1 MTLQMRVNITLIL
14 AAAALSAAFPARGA
28 TCESMA
34 QLSLQNTTV
43 TTAQSV
49 AAGAF
54 TPPAGA
60 QGKQNNA
67 FRALPAF
74 CRVAATIRPVADSE
88 IKIEVWMPSSGW
100 NGKFR
105 GTGNGGLGGSMNFNG
120 IAAAMHGGYAVAGND
135 TGHDGGA
142 SLMMDRP
149 EKILDFGERAGHEM
163 TIKAKAIV
171 EAFYNDRPRHSYMVE
186 CGGGSTAAMK
196 AAQRFPTDYDGLV
209 AGGLATYLTHHVF
222 GQIWIWQAT
231 HSDPASTIPPEKYPA
246 IHNAVLAACDRLDG
260 VQDGVIEDPT
270 RCKFDPKVLECKTA
284 DGPTCLTPP
293 QVAAARKLYAPAT
306 NPRTRKEIFG
316 PLFPGSELLWAQ
328 SGGPAPVSI
337 SSDFFKYF
345 AFKDPSWDPLKRPIN
360 FDSDVALADTPENT
374 VINANDP
381 DIRKYAERGGK
392 LILYNGWSDAGIPPR
407 LAVDYYKSAADK
419 LGSRAAKDSLRL
431 FMVPGM
437 GHCGGGDGT
446 DTFDMLSAIEQWVE
460 QGKAPDRIE
469 ASRVRDGKTDRTRP
483 VCAYPQVAKYNGSGS
498 TDEAAN
504 FTCKAP

>member
-1 MTLQMRVNITLIL
+1 MRLHIAVI
-14 AAAALSAAFPARGA
+14 SAAIALPVSAA

-34 QLSLQNTTV
+34 QLTIQNTTI
-43 TTAQSV
+43 TAAQQV

-54 TPPAGA
+54 TPSPGA
-60 QGKQNNA
+60 QGKQNDA

-74 CRVAATIRPVADSE
+74 CRVGATIRPVPDSE
-88 IKIEVWMPSSGW
+88 IKIEVWMPSAGW

-105 GTGNGGLGGSMNFNG
+105 GTGNGGLGGSMNYNG
-120 IAAAMHGGYAVAGND
+120 IAAAMRGGYAVAGNN

-142 SLMMDRP
+142 SLMMGHP
-149 EKILDFGERAGHEM
+149 EKIRDFGERAGHEM
-163 TIKAKAIV
+163 TVKAKAIV

-186 CGGGSTAAMK
+186 CGGGSMAALK

-231 HSDPASTIPPEKYPA
+231 HLDPASTIPPEKFPA

-260 VQDGVIEDPT
+260 VQDGVLEDPT

-284 DGPTCLTPP
+284 DGPSCLTRP
-293 QVAAARKLYAPAT
+293 QVEAARKLYSPAT
-306 NPRTRKEIFG
+306 NPRTKKEIFG
-316 PLFPGSELLWAQ
+316 PLYPGSELLWAQ
-328 SGGPAPVSI
+328 SAGPAPVSI

-345 AFKDPSWDPLKRPIN
+345 AFKDPNWDPMKRPVN
-360 FDSDVALADTPENT
+360 FDTDVALADTPENT

-381 DIRKYAERGGK
+381 DIGKFVERGGK
-392 LILYNGWSDAGIPPR
+392 LIIYGGWNDAGIPPR
-407 LAVDYYKSAADK
+407 LAVDYYKSVVDT
-419 LGSRAAKDSLRL
+419 LGARAVKDSMRL

-437 GHCGGGDGT
+437 GHCNGGDGT
-446 DTFDMLSAIEQWVE
+446 DAFDMQAAIERWVE

-483 VCAYPQVAKYNGSGS
+483 LCPYPQVASYKGSGS
-498 TDEAAN
+498 TDESSN
-504 FTCKAP
+504 FVCKAR

>member
-1 MTLQMRVNITLIL
+1 MRVHIALIL
-14 AAAALSAAFPARGA
+14 AVAALPAAGA
-28 TCESMA
+28 SCESLAQLTIQNTAVTMA
-34 QLSLQNTTV
+34 QQ
-43 TTAQSV
+43 V

-54 TPPAGA
+54 T
-60 QGKQNNA
+60 QGKQSNV
-67 FRALPAF
+67 FSQLPAF

-120 IAAAMHGGYAVAGND
+120 IAAAMRGGYAVAGNN

-142 SLMMDRP
+142 SLMMGHP
-149 EKILDFGERAGHEM
+149 EKIRDFGERAGHEM

-186 CGGGSTAAMK
+186 CGGGSMAAMK

-231 HSDPASTIPPEKYPA
+231 HLDPASTIPPEKYPA
-246 IHNAVLAACDRLDG
+246 IHNAVL
-260 VQDGVIEDPT
+260 EDPT
-270 RCKFDPKVLECKTA
+270 RCKFDPNVLQCKTA
-284 DGPTCLTPP
+284 DGPSCLTKP
-293 QVAAARKLYAPAT
+293 QVEAARKLYAPAT
-306 NPRTRKEIFG
+306 NPRTKKEIFG

-328 SGGPAPVSI
+328 SAGPVPVSI

-345 AFKDPSWDPLKRPIN
+345 AFKDAGWDPIKRPIN
-360 FDSDVALADTPENT
+360 FDSDLALADTPENT
-374 VINANDP
+374 LINANDP
-381 DIRKYAERGGK
+381 DIGKFVERGGK

-407 LAVDYYKSAADK
+407 LAVDYYKSAVYK
-419 LGSRAAKDSLRL
+419 LGARAVKNSLRL

-460 QGKAPDRIE
+460 QGKAPDR
-469 ASRVRDGKTDRTRP
+469 TRP
-483 VCAYPQVAKYNGSGS
+483 LCPYPQVAKYKGSGS

-504 FTCKAP
+504 FVCKAP